1 MRVLVARQRSELYLN
16 FKLIVILCSLILD
29 DELQFYNITYVM
41 TPEIRQKKG
50 PNWRAEPVL
59 VSQKN

>member
-50 PNWRAEPVL
+50 QIGGL
-59 VSQKN
+59 SQY